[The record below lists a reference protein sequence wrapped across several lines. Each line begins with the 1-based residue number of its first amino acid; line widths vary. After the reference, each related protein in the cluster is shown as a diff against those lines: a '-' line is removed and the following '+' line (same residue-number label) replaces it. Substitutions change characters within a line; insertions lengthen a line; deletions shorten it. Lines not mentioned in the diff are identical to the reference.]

1 MKELK
6 KVPDLSIIFDMGV
19 VALRFLMPVYAIIIV
34 YQCFA
39 AMRRR
44 RRPETPL
51 ISLLN
56 PATGEILPVLF
67 WENSIGRSKSS
78 DVTVDDPTVSRN
90 HCVLLRRKDG
100 WYVSDT
106 DSKSGTMLN
115 GKRTRGRAKVLID
128 DTITIGGTSLIVK
141 RGEEFQQPLQSSW
154 FFSKVSDK
162 PAMKSWK
169 LMLLITFFHFFMC
182 VQAMFWNDG
191 TNTMAPLVLFG
202 ALAAV
207 EWGFFFISYFVI
219 RRVNFELESLALF
232 LTGIGVMMLIR
243 QSERSAYVQLVAAAV
258 GMIIFCIIIKLIEDP
273 DKVNKLR
280 LPAMICAVGLLGVTI
295 VFGKITNGAAN
306 WIYIGSFSF
315 QPSEL
320 AKIIFIFIGAS
331 SLDVL
336 MTKKNLLEYII
347 FSAVCVGLLALMG
360 DFGTALIFFVT
371 FLLTAFMRSGDFKT
385 IILAVAAAIFGVTFV
400 LKFKP
405 YVADRFSGWR
415 HVWEHTQ
422 DNLGYQQ
429 ARVLT
434 YMASGGLFGVGIGN
448 GFLKQVAASES
459 DLVFGLVSEEMGV
472 IVAFTLAV
480 AVGAMFIY
488 ARAITT
494 RSRSTFYS
502 ISACCSAG
510 LFVVQLSLNVFGA
523 TDVLP
528 LTGVTFPFVS
538 AGGSSIMSCWGL
550 VAFIKA
556 ADERT
561 YSVKR

>member
-1 MKELK
+1 M
-6 KVPDLSIIFDMGV
+6 PDLSIIFDMGV

-56 PATGEILPVLF
+56 PATGEMLPVLF

-347 FSAVCVGLLALMG
+347 FSAVFWLLW
-360 DFGTALIFFVT
+360 VT
-371 FLLTAFMRSGDFKT
+371 SVLRS
-385 IILAVAAAIFGVTFV
+385 
-400 LKFKP
+400 
-405 YVADRFSGWR
+405 S
-415 HVWEHTQ
+415 
-422 DNLGYQQ
+422 
-429 ARVLT
+429 
-434 YMASGGLFGVGIGN
+434 
-448 GFLKQVAASES
+448 
-459 DLVFGLVSEEMGV
+459 
-472 IVAFTLAV
+472 
-480 AVGAMFIY
+480 
-488 ARAITT
+488 
-494 RSRSTFYS
+494 
-502 ISACCSAG
+502 
-510 LFVVQLSLNVFGA
+510 SL
-523 TDVLP
+523 
-528 LTGVTFPFVS
+528 
-538 AGGSSIMSCWGL
+538 
-550 VAFIKA
+550 
-556 ADERT
+556 
-561 YSVKR
+561 

>member
-56 PATGEILPVLF
+56 PATGEMLPVLF

-100 WYVSDT
+100 WYVNDT

-243 QSERSAYVQLVAAAV
+243 QSERSAYVQLVAAAI
-258 GMIIFCIIIKLIEDP
+258 GMIFFCIIIKLIEDP

-280 LPAMICAVGLLGVTI
+280 LPAMICAVGRQLDLYRL
-295 VFGKITNGAAN
+295 VFI
-306 WIYIGSFSF
+306 
-315 QPSEL
+315 
-320 AKIIFIFIGAS
+320 
-331 SLDVL
+331 
-336 MTKKNLLEYII
+336 
-347 FSAVCVGLLALMG
+347 SAVRACKDYFHLY
-360 DFGTALIFFVT
+360 
-371 FLLTAFMRSGDFKT
+371 RR
-385 IILAVAAAIFGVTFV
+385 
-400 LKFKP
+400 KF
-405 YVADRFSGWR
+405 A
-415 HVWEHTQ
+415 
-422 DNLGYQQ
+422 
-429 ARVLT
+429 
-434 YMASGGLFGVGIGN
+434 
-448 GFLKQVAASES
+448 
-459 DLVFGLVSEEMGV
+459 
-472 IVAFTLAV
+472 
-480 AVGAMFIY
+480 
-488 ARAITT
+488 
-494 RSRSTFYS
+494 
-502 ISACCSAG
+502 
-510 LFVVQLSLNVFGA
+510 
-523 TDVLP
+523 
-528 LTGVTFPFVS
+528 
-538 AGGSSIMSCWGL
+538 
-550 VAFIKA
+550 
-556 ADERT
+556 
-561 YSVKR
+561 

>member
-219 RRVNFELESLALF
+219 RRVNFEPPARRTRR
-232 LTGIGVMMLIR
+232 TG
-243 QSERSAYVQLVAAAV
+243 
-258 GMIIFCIIIKLIEDP
+258 
-273 DKVNKLR
+273 
-280 LPAMICAVGLLGVTI
+280 
-295 VFGKITNGAAN
+295 
-306 WIYIGSFSF
+306 
-315 QPSEL
+315 
-320 AKIIFIFIGAS
+320 
-331 SLDVL
+331 
-336 MTKKNLLEYII
+336 
-347 FSAVCVGLLALMG
+347 
-360 DFGTALIFFVT
+360 
-371 FLLTAFMRSGDFKT
+371 
-385 IILAVAAAIFGVTFV
+385 
-400 LKFKP
+400 
-405 YVADRFSGWR
+405 
-415 HVWEHTQ
+415 
-422 DNLGYQQ
+422 
-429 ARVLT
+429 
-434 YMASGGLFGVGIGN
+434 
-448 GFLKQVAASES
+448 
-459 DLVFGLVSEEMGV
+459 
-472 IVAFTLAV
+472 
-480 AVGAMFIY
+480 
-488 ARAITT
+488 
-494 RSRSTFYS
+494 
-502 ISACCSAG
+502 
-510 LFVVQLSLNVFGA
+510 
-523 TDVLP
+523 
-528 LTGVTFPFVS
+528 
-538 AGGSSIMSCWGL
+538 
-550 VAFIKA
+550 
-556 ADERT
+556 
-561 YSVKR
+561 